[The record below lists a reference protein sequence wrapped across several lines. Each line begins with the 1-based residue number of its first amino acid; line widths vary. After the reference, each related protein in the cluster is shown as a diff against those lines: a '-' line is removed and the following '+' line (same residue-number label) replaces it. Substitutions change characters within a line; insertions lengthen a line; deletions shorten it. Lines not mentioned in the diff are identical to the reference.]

1 MSKRIPVFLVHQT
14 KELADGGAAEFR
26 PFVSG
31 VPLFYKVAFGKVG
44 RRIVGQETGILHRH
58 PRVGIPLL
66 FKIFEI
72 GVELSLELF
81 HISFVDSPMVS
92 SVVMVAAV
100 GYERRSRRRLPA
112 KNRRQTERNHRT
124 GGIGTDGKILHPQAG
139 KQVRQTPGHAI
150 DIVLHCSLDRYA
162 KLLEPLQ
169 RLQVPSVIALPRKFG
184 HIEKHCGNL
193 YTALPYI
200 FQKAFYLLLGTY
212 PEPFIHRPRCL
223 AGPAETGIVGI
234 RRRGVAIIQGIVY
247 IAEMLAEYFGLR
259 FCVAYIRMHVLHQ
272 IDCHLPG
279 LGRYRKGGED

>member
-1 MSKRIPVFLVHQT
+1 M
-14 KELADGGAAEFR
+14 
-26 PFVSG
+26 SG

-81 HISFVDSPMVS
+81 HISLVDSPMVS

-112 KNRRQTERNHRT
+112 KNRRQTERDHRT

-139 KQVRQTPGHAI
+139 KQVRQAPGHAI
-150 DIVLHCSLDRYA
+150 DVVLHCSLNRNT
-162 KLLEPLQ
+162 KFLETPQ
-169 RLQVPSVIALPRKFG
+169 RLQVGPVIPFSGKLG
-184 HIEKHCGNL
+184 HIEIHRG
-193 YTALPYI
+193 YFDTALPNI
-200 FQKAFYLLLGTY
+200 VQEALHLLFGAY

-223 AGPAETGIVGI
+223 AGPAETGIIRIRSRGI
-234 RRRGVAIIQGIVY
+234 AIIQGIVDVTQ
-247 IAEMLAEYFGLR
+247 MLGQYFGLW
-259 FCVAYIRMHVLHQ
+259 FGISYIRVHVLHE
-272 IDCHLPG
+272 IDSHLPG
-279 LGRYRKGGED
+279 LGRYRKGGEDEEGDCK